1 MKVAIHQPHYFPWMG
16 YLDKMAKAD
25 KYIVLDEVQLEDRSP
40 MVRNKFLQNNGEEH
54 ILGLSIRK
62 KGYREKMTK
71 EIELSDAKDVLAKHS
86 RFIQMNYGKTK
97 GYDEVWPEIEHIFS
111 KDYKYLI
118 ELDMDT
124 VYAMRKLFAINTEM
138 ILQSDLDYDR
148 SMKKSNLMLA
158 LSEAVN
164 ADVYLSGRGAK
175 EYMNDEDFIKKSI
188 KVEYQV
194 FSYPVYKQMHSEQ
207 FVGNL
212 SALDILMQ
220 LGIED
225 ARKVFW
231 DNINDKENEQ

>member
-71 EIELSDAKDVLAKHS
+71 EIELSDVKDVLAKHS

-148 SMKKSNLMLA
+148 SCLLYTSP
-158 LSEAVN
+158 SPR
-164 ADVYLSGRGAK
+164 D
-175 EYMNDEDFIKKSI
+175 
-188 KVEYQV
+188 
-194 FSYPVYKQMHSEQ
+194 
-207 FVGNL
+207 
-212 SALDILMQ
+212 
-220 LGIED
+220 
-225 ARKVFW
+225 
-231 DNINDKENEQ
+231 